1 RRAHGDAADR
11 TRSAAGLDGA
21 AETARRLNRNCGQI
35 CPRPPRPHRGRASV
49 ANGQNFREVGLHQC
63 PSERKGE
70 GVPVRSLRVP
80 SHVPSHP
87 QTAAKVRGFSLTASG
102 FTAETDWL
110 LEETG
115 FELTVPPEIGLVW
128 CFASSASRGAADEAV
143 VKGRLLGQPGP
154 DMPEVSSS
162 LLDPQQGV
170 LGPINSIHMLLG
182 GLTVRRAVISSV

>member
-1 RRAHGDAADR
+1 M
-11 TRSAAGLDGA
+11 
-21 AETARRLNRNCGQI
+21 
-35 CPRPPRPHRGRASV
+35 CPRPRPHRGRASF
-49 ANGQNFREVGLHQC
+49 AIGQNFREVGLHQC

-70 GVPVRSLRVP
+70 GGPVRSLYVP

-87 QTAAKVRGFSLTASG
+87 QTAARVRGFSPIAPG

-110 LEETG
+110 LEESG
-115 FELTVPPEIGLVW
+115 FELSVPPEIGIVW

-154 DMPEVSSS
+154 DMPELSSS

-182 GLTVRRAVISSV
+182 GLTVRRAVISSGQK